1 MNITDKRAV
10 ITGAAGGIGHAIS
23 RLYAE
28 AGARLYLVDRDPERL
43 AQVLTALADQY
54 PGRVTGVTLDVTQE
68 AAVAEMVAGA
78 ETAMGGID
86 ILVTCSGAITEMEI
100 ETMSLDDWRQ
110 IMSANLDSVFLA
122 CRAVLPGMKRQGA
135 GRIITVSSQ
144 IGQRGAPRFT
154 HYAASKAGVIG
165 FTKALAREAAPHGIL
180 VNSVAPGPVLTQFNR
195 DLRPETLDGTEAALP
210 LGRAAQ
216 PDDIAGAALLLAAS
230 PHGDVFVGQ
239 TLGPN
244 CGDVML

>member
-10 ITGAAGGIGHAIS
+10 ITGAAGGIGHAIAG
-23 RLYAE
+23 LYAA
-28 AGARLYLVDRDPERL
+28 AGARLYLVDRDAGRL

-54 PGRVTGVTLDVTQE
+54 PGRVAGVALDVTQE

-78 ETAMGGID
+78 EAAMGGID

-100 ETMSLDDWRQ
+100 ETMSLDSWRE

-165 FTKALAREAAPHGIL
+165 FTKALAREAVPHGVL
-180 VNSVAPGPVLTQFNR
+180 VNSVAPGPVLTEFNR

-210 LGRAAQ
+210 LGRAAK
-216 PDDIAGAALLLAAS
+216 PDNIAGAALLLAAS

>member
-1 MNITDKRAV
+1 MQIEGKRAV
-10 ITGAAGGIGHAIS
+10 ITGAAGGIGRAIAA
-23 RLYAE
+23 LYLRE
-28 AGARLYLVDRDPERL
+28 GAQVFLVDRDAARL
-43 AQVLTALADQY
+43 EAAVSELGGGRSGKVQGLAI
-54 PGRVTGVTLDVTQE
+54 DVTQE
-68 AAVAEMVAGA
+68 QAVADMAAAA
-78 ETAMGGID
+78 ETAFGGID
-86 ILVTCSGAITEMEI
+86 ILVTCSGAISETEI
-100 ETMSLDDWRQ
+100 EKMSLAEWRD

-122 CRAVLPGMKRQGA
+122 CRAVLPVMKRQGA
-135 GRIITVSSQ
+135 GRIVTVSSQ

-180 VNSVAPGPVLTQFNR
+180 VNSVAPGPVLTAFNR

-216 PDDIAGAALLLAAS
+216 PEEIAGAALLLASS

-244 CGDVML
+244 CGDVMP

>member
-1 MNITDKRAV
+1 MQIENKRAV
-10 ITGAAGGIGHAIS
+10 ITGAAGGIGQAIAA
-23 RLYAE
+23 LYAS
-28 AGARLYLVDRDPERL
+28 AGARVFLVDRDAARL
-43 AQVLTALADQY
+43 ESVIAELGAGHTDQVHGIA
-54 PGRVTGVTLDVTQE
+54 LDVTRE
-68 AAVAEMVAGA
+68 EAVARMVDEAEGA
-78 ETAMGGID
+78 LGGID
-86 ILVTCSGAITEMEI
+86 VLVTCSGAITEREL
-100 ETMSLDDWRQ
+100 EDMSLAEWRE
-110 IMSANLDSVFLA
+110 IMGANLDAVFLA
-122 CRAVLPGMKRQGA
+122 CRAVFPIMKRQGS

-180 VNSVAPGPVLTQFNR
+180 VNSVAPGPVLTSFNR
-195 DLRPETLDGTEAALP
+195 DLRAETLDGTEAALP

-216 PDDIAGAALLLAAS
+216 PEEIAGAALLLASS

-244 CGDVML
+244 SGDVML